1 MATIHLIT
9 THIAA
14 FMLCPTFQSLIVISG
29 KKDIFNLPKM
39 VQLGVKEK
47 KKLRSQPSNDIQKLL
62 RKKCVG
68 FKRIVG

>member
-29 KKDIFNLPKM
+29 KKDFFQSSQNGLAR
-39 VQLGVKEK
+39 GEREK
-47 KKLRSQPSNDIQKLL
+47 KAAFAAQQ
-62 RKKCVG
+62 
-68 FKRIVG
+68 